1 MSFPAQVF
9 RILIASPSDVTE
21 EREIAVRT
29 IQEWNDLNA
38 AERQLVLLP
47 LRWETHSAPEY
58 GKRPQEI
65 INRQVVDH
73 CDLLVGIFWTRV
85 GSPTGVADSGT
96 IEEIERVAT
105 EGRPV
110 MLYFSQAKHDPDKL
124 DLEQLSKL
132 REFKKKTFPK
142 ALVET
147 YAGEI
152 EFKDKLSKQI
162 EIQLRTLLAERAE
175 HEFDANSVSP
185 VTDIVLHFA
194 EPDHGDDLGT
204 LLSLKTRFVDVTDF
218 ESIPDYTPPR
228 GEKKES
234 SDLKVGG
241 LTSVWLSSLQTSDSN
256 RNYYRQRVTSLV
268 VKEFFRPLRF
278 WLKNRGGIGARD
290 VYIDLRVHS
299 SNGRT
304 VLITKSQLPSSLPST
319 SSSGRGLLSESHPN
333 SPNELIAEGGDGW
346 STHMEVSALQPQRE
360 LSPNTEFF
368 IGARESCDVTVTAKI
383 FADTLPEPT
392 VQELKLRIDVE
403 KLTVQA
409 REIVNEIIL
418 PTTTTESPEATRTQS
433 ANSPLQ
439 GTRRKRRA
447 P

>member
-9 RILIASPSDVTE
+9 RILIASPSDVSE

-58 GKRPQEI
+58 GKRPQEV

-105 EGRPV
+105 EGKPV

-124 DLEQLSKL
+124 DLEQLAKL

-142 ALVET
+142 ALVEN
-147 YAGEI
+147 YAGVI
-152 EFKDKLSKQI
+152 EFKDKLAKHI
-162 EIQLRTLLAERAE
+162 EIQLRTLLAERTE
-175 HEFDANSVSP
+175 SEFDATAISP

-194 EPDHGDDLGT
+194 EPERGQDIGNSRSVT
-204 LLSLKTRFVDVTDF
+204 TRYVDVTDF
-218 ESIPDYTPPR
+218 DAIPDFTPPNSERASEAR
-228 GEKKES
+228 GKTSALNNWLSTLQS
-234 SDLKVGG
+234 SDL
-241 LTSVWLSSLQTSDSN
+241 N
-256 RNYYRQRVTSLV
+256 RNYYRQRVTALV
-268 VKEFFRPLRF
+268 FKEFFVPLRF

-290 VYIDLRVHS
+290 VYIDLRVSS
-299 SNGRT
+299 SNAQT
-304 VLITKSQLPSSLPST
+304 VLISKSQLPSTQPS
-319 SSSGRGLLSESHPN
+319 SSSGVSLLSDRHPN
-333 SPNELIAEGGDGW
+333 SPDELISKIGDGW
-346 STHMEVSALQPQRE
+346 SIHMEVRALQPQRE
-360 LSPNTEFF
+360 LSPDVELL
-368 IGARESCDVTVTAKI
+368 IGAKESCDVTVTAKI

-392 VQELKLRIDVE
+392 IQELKLRVNVE
-403 KLTVQA
+403 KLTVKAADILQ
-409 REIVNEIIL
+409 EIIL
-418 PTTTTESPEATRTQS
+418 PTTANASSGNATE
-433 ANSPLQ
+433 
-439 GTRRKRRA
+439 
-447 P
+447 

>member
-58 GKRPQEI
+58 GKRPQEV

-105 EGRPV
+105 EGKPV
-110 MLYFSQAKHDPDKL
+110 MLYFSQAKHDPDNL
-124 DLEQLSKL
+124 DLEQLTKL
-132 REFKKKTFPK
+132 RDFKKKTFPK
-142 ALVET
+142 ALVEK
-147 YAGEI
+147 YSGVI
-152 EFKDKLSKQI
+152 EFKDKLAKQI

-175 HEFDANSVSP
+175 QDFDGTPVSP
-185 VTDIVLHFA
+185 VTDIILHFA
-194 EPDHGDDLGT
+194 QPDRGT
-204 LLSLKTRFVDVTDF
+204 DIGSSLEVKTRYVDVKDF
-218 ESIPDYTPPR
+218 ESIPDYVPPR
-228 GEKKES
+228 AEKQAVGDEK
-234 SDLKVGG
+234 LGG
-241 LTSVWLSSLQTSDSN
+241 LTLNWLSTLQSSDSN
-256 RNYYRQRVTSLV
+256 PNYYRQRVTSLV
-268 VKEFFRPLRF
+268 LKEFFVPLRF
-278 WLKNRGGIGARD
+278 WLKNRGAIGARD

-299 SNGRT
+299 QNGKT
-304 VLITKSQLPSSLPST
+304 VLITKSQLPSSIPSA
-319 SSSGRGLLSESHPN
+319 SSSGRGLLSEMHPN
-333 SPNELIAEGGDGW
+333 SPDELIAKGGDGW
-346 STHMEVSALQPQRE
+346 TTQMEIRALQPQRE
-360 LSPNTEFF
+360 LSPNTEFL

-403 KLTVQA
+403 NLTVQA
-409 REIVNEIIL
+409 AEILNEIIL
-418 PTTTTESPEATRTQS
+418 PTAATESPANTLPES
-433 ANSPLQ
+433 ANTSLKVA
-439 GTRRKRRA
+439 RRKRRA
-447 P
+447 T